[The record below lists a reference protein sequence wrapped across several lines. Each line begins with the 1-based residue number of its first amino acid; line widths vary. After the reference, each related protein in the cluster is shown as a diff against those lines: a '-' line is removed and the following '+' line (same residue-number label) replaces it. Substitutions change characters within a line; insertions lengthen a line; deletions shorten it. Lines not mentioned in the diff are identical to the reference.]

1 MFKSISTKLLI
12 PIVVAAFALSAC
24 DKDKQ
29 EPSSAVSLL
38 SSSDTILRYV
48 PADTPYVIANVEPLP
63 DELMDKLEP
72 KIDDILQSYQV
83 VLREVVAMKQGEFTE
98 EQRESEDAKQAAA
111 VIDELTTLLSIEG
124 LRGAGIGRNATGA
137 VYGNGLLPVIR
148 FELTDGA
155 LFDAAISR
163 IEEKAGH
170 KMAVAAIEGG
180 GYRYADVDKLR
191 VVIAILEKEAVI
203 TFVPSSFSEA
213 QTASAL
219 GLTPPQTSIADTG
232 VLEQIAKKYGFT
244 AQYAG
249 FIDIEKIASTF
260 IDPQTG
266 VNAELL
272 AMMGHDV
279 ATLSDVCKAEIRDV
293 AGVMPRVVLGYTAIE
308 VDRMDSTFVLELR
321 EDIAAG
327 LSALTADVPGLG
339 GDPGGLMAFGMSLD
353 LQAARNFMEARIEA
367 LENDPFECEHF
378 ADLQAG
384 VAGAKMALQ
393 QPVPPLVYDFKGFLA
408 VINDIEGLDVG
419 SQTPPTSVDGRFMIA
434 MDNAPALVGMGAMF
448 SPELAQLNLQPD
460 GKPVALDMPQMQAM
474 GLSAHA
480 ALTENAVAIAVGEDS
495 EADLGDM
502 LAAKPSGA
510 RPFMSF
516 SMDAARYYGFLGD
529 AIAAAEP
536 KEGEDAPSAEMQA
549 AMKDIMNAV
558 ASLYERMSVDVLL
571 TSNGIEIKAVEHLA
585 D

>member
-1 MFKSISTKLLI
+1 MFKSISTKFLF
-12 PIVVAAFALSAC
+12 PIAIAAFALAAC
-24 DKDKQ
+24 EKD
-29 EPSSAVSLL
+29 EPAPPTSLL
-38 SSSDTILRYV
+38 SSNDTLLRYV

-83 VLREVVAMKQGEFTE
+83 VLREVVAVKKAELTE
-98 EQRESEDAKQAAA
+98 EQRESEDAKKAAA
-111 VIDELTTLLSIEG
+111 AIDDLTTLLSMDG
-124 LRGAGIGRNATGA
+124 LRGAGFGRDGTAV

-163 IEEKAGH
+163 LEDKAGH

-180 GYRYADVDKLR
+180 GYRYADIEQIR

-203 TFVPSSFSEA
+203 TVVPSSFSEA

-219 GLTPPQTSIADTG
+219 GLTPPETSIADTG
-232 VLEQIAKKYGFT
+232 VLAQIAEKYGFT
-244 AQYAG
+244 PQYAG
-249 FIDIEKIASTF
+249 FVDMEKIASTF
-260 IDPQTG
+260 TDPQTG

-279 ATLSDVCKAEIRDV
+279 ATVSDVCKAEIREV
-293 AGVMPRVVLGYTAIE
+293 AGVMPRMVLGYTAIG

-327 LSALTADVPGLG
+327 LATLTAEVPGLG
-339 GDPGGLMAFGMSLD
+339 GDPGGLMAFGMSLNV
-353 LQAARNFMEARIEA
+353 QAAREFVEARIEA
-367 LENDPFECEHF
+367 LEADPFECEHF

-384 VAGAKMALQ
+384 VAGAKMGLQ
-393 QPVPPLVYDFKGFLA
+393 QPLPPLVYDFKGFLA
-408 VINDIEGLDVG
+408 VIDDIEGLDVA
-419 SQTPPTSVDGRFMIA
+419 SQTPPTSIDGRFMIA

-474 GLSAHA
+474 GITAHA

-495 EADLGDM
+495 EQDLGDM
-502 LAAKPSGA
+502 LGAKPTGA
-510 RPFMSF
+510 APFMSF

-529 AIAAAEP
+529 AIAASEP
-536 KEGEDAPSAEMQA
+536 KEGEEAPSPEMQA
-549 AMKDIMNAV
+549 ALKDIMNAV
-558 ASLYERMSVDVLL
+558 AGLYERMSVDVLL
-571 TSNGIEIKAVEHLA
+571 TSNGVEFKAVEHLA

>member
-1 MFKSISTKLLI
+1 MFKTISTKLLI
-12 PIVVAAFALSAC
+12 PIAVAAFALTAC
-24 DKDKQ
+24 DKE
-29 EPSSAVSLL
+29 EPAAPTSLL
-38 SSSDTILRYV
+38 SSNETILRYV

-83 VLREVVAMKQGEFTE
+83 VLREVVAMKQAELTD
-98 EQRESEDAKQAAA
+98 EQRESEDAKKAAA
-111 VIDELTTLLSIEG
+111 VIDELTTLLSMEG
-124 LRGAGIGRNATGA
+124 LRGAGIGRDATAA

-148 FELTDGA
+148 FDLTDGA

-163 IEEKAGH
+163 LEDKAGH
-170 KMAVAAIEGG
+170 KMAVAAVDGG
-180 GYRYADVDKLR
+180 GYRYADMDQLR

-203 TFVPSSFSEA
+203 TFVPSSFSDA

-219 GLTPPQTSIADTG
+219 GLMPPETSIADTG
-232 VLEQIAKKYGFT
+232 VLDEIAGKYGFT
-244 AQYAG
+244 SHYAG
-249 FIDIEKIASTF
+249 FIDIQKIASTF
-260 IDPQTG
+260 IDPQAG

-272 AMMGHDV
+272 AMMDHDV
-279 ATLSDVCKAEIRDV
+279 ATVSDVCKAEIREV
-293 AGVMPRVVLGYTAIE
+293 AAVMPRMVLGYTAIE
-308 VDRMDSTFVLELR
+308 VDRMDSTMVLELR
-321 EDIAAG
+321 DDIAAG
-327 LSALTADVPGLG
+327 LSTLTSEVPGLG

-353 LQAARNFMEARIEA
+353 VKAAREFIEARIEA
-367 LENDPFECEHF
+367 LEADPFECEHF

-384 VAGAKMALQ
+384 VAGAKMGLQ

-408 VINDIEGLDVG
+408 VVDDIEGLDVA
-419 SQTPPTSVDGRFMIA
+419 SQTPPTSIDGRFMIA

-460 GKPVALDMPQMQAM
+460 GKPVPLDMPQMQAM
-474 GLSAHA
+474 GISAHA
-480 ALTENAVAIAVGEDS
+480 AMTEAAVAIAVGEDS
-495 EADLGDM
+495 EQDLGDM
-502 LAAKPSGA
+502 LAAKASGA
-510 RPFMSF
+510 SPFMSF

-536 KEGEDAPSAEMQA
+536 SEDEQAPSPEMQA

-558 ASLYERMSVDVLL
+558 ASLYERMSIDVLL
-571 TSNGIEIKAVEHLA
+571 TSNGVELKAVEHLA